1 MSFNLH
7 FAERPN
13 ISRTA
18 PQHRLSICLVALLFV
33 ALISLLTDAMLTGGA
48 NIRGF
53 HDAVRSAY
61 RI

>member
-7 FAERPN
+7 FAERPD

-33 ALISLLTDAMLTGGA
+33 AFVSLIADAMLTGGA

-53 HDAVRSAY
+53 HDAVRSASG
-61 RI
+61 I